1 MKSAQ
6 LKQRPES
13 RKLPDGRKLAAA
25 GALDVLLRIS
35 HGMPARKQ
43 EVAGEVYLDPVIH
56 ERTRLAI
63 LTALY
68 TAPEGRSFSDLRD
81 TLSLTDGNL
90 MAHVRTLEE
99 AALLERSK
107 EGAGRASTTTLRLS
121 ERGQHSFALYL
132 DQLEQLVRAARKH

>member
-1 MKSAQ
+1 MKSEQ
-6 LKQRPES
+6 LKQRASAPAPQ
-13 RKLPDGRKLAAA
+13 KMAAA

-35 HGMPARKQ
+35 RGMPARKQ
-43 EVAGEVYLDPVIH
+43 EISGEVYLDPVIH

-81 TLSLTDGNL
+81 TLALTDGNL

-99 AALLERSK
+99 AGLLERNK

-121 ERGQHSFALYL
+121 ERGQDAFAQYL